1 MRSWHLSQTSG
12 SQILSSGRM
21 NSCRTSLQLIKT
33 GCAAPCVKPGRPVPP
48 LATRRSSFCRIS
60 SPDSNGHW

>member
-21 NSCRTSLQLIKT
+21 NNCRTSLQLITT

-48 LATRRSSFCRIS
+48 SADAAIEFL
-60 SPDSNGHW
+60 SNLIP